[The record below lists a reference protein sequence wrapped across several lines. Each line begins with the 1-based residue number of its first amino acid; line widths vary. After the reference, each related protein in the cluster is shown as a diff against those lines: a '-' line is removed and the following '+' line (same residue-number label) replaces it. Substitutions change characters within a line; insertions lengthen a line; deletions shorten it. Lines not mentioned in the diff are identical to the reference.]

1 MKRQLDIVI
10 LSDLHLGTYS
20 CHSRELLQYL
30 SGIETKTLIL
40 NGDILDTWQF
50 RKRYFP
56 KKHMQV
62 IQMIIE
68 MALAGTKVY
77 YITGNHDDV
86 LRRFTD
92 LSLGKISLRDKLVL
106 QLNGEKYWIFHGDI
120 FDQQKLVSSML
131 YFFGKRGY
139 DIMLRLSR
147 WSNQLRR
154 NRNQPRR
161 SLAKKIKSN
170 LSKAKFYINAF
181 ETRAAELAAKQE
193 YDYVICGHI
202 HQPVIKKIKT
212 EHNTVT
218 YMNAGDWVE
227 NLTALEYRHDQWSLY
242 TYDELDYQLA
252 NPKLS
257 TPKAKKKLPKDILSE
272 ILERGENDE
281 VFG

>member
-20 CHSRELLQYL
+20 CHARELLQYL
-30 SGIETKTLIL
+30 SSIETKMLIL
-40 NGDILDTWQF
+40 NGDILDAWQF
-50 RKRYFP
+50 KKRYFP

-62 IQMIIE
+62 IQLIIQ
-68 MALAGTKVY
+68 MALSGTKVY

-106 QLNGEKYWIFHGDI
+106 QLKGEKYWIFHGDI
-120 FDQQKLVSSML
+120 FDQQKLVSPML

-139 DIMLRLSR
+139 DIMLRMNR
-147 WSNQLRR
+147 WANIFRR

-161 SLAKKIKSN
+161 SLSKKIKNSIR
-170 LSKAKFYINAF
+170 KAQFYINSF
-181 ETRAAELAAKQE
+181 EQQAVELAAKQS

-202 HQPVIKKIKT
+202 HHPVIKKT
-212 EHNTVT
+212 EKEGQTVT

-227 NLTALEYRHDQWSLY
+227 SLSALEYRHEQWSLY
-242 TYDELDYQLA
+242 TYDDLDYQLN

-257 TPKAKKKLPKDILSE
+257 IPKPEVELPKDLLSE
-272 ILERGENDE
+272 ILERGEDDE
-281 VFG
+281 VR